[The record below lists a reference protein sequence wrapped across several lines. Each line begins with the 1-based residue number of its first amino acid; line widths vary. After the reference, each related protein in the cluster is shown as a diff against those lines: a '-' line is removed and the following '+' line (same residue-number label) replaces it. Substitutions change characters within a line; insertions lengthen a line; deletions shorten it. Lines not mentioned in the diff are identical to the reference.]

1 MNAGDVPA
9 GDEGLGARGHE
20 NRSLRAKARLALA
33 RRDLLEFIRDR
44 RTLFVT
50 LLLPM
55 AMYPIL
61 ALSSALGVRT
71 ALTDID
77 TRTAPIDLAV
87 VLSGSPDLPKH
98 LFALAM
104 LVAGWLA
111 CTRLARPGASLA
123 GLAGAVGLPVAAML
137 AFGVAALAA
146 AGPPARASLLF
157 GEAWAGCATGIA
169 LLSLPTFAGA
179 ILVMRGLAP
188 TRLRLAGAAA
198 GLLAGAAGASVFAL
212 HCREFA
218 PPFVAA
224 WYLLGIAVPVAA
236 GALAGP
242 RLLRW

>member
-1 MNAGDVPA
+1 MKAAARATMQGAAGTDALIAQLAAQAAPVRPA
-9 GDEGLGARGHE
+9 AIAGRFA
-20 NRSLRAKARLALA
+20 LALA
-33 RRDLLEFIRDR
+33 VAVPLTAVFM
-44 RTLFVT
+44 V
-50 LLLPM
+50 
-55 AMYPIL
+55 AG
-61 ALSSALGVRT
+61 LGV
-71 ALTDID
+71 
-77 TRTAPIDLAV
+77 DLRPDLPA

-104 LVAGWLA
+104 LGAGWIA
-111 CTRLARPGASLA
+111 CTRLARPGASLG
-123 GLAGAVGLPVAAML
+123 GLVGAVGLPVAVML
-137 AFGVAALAA
+137 AFGIAALAA
-146 AGPPARASLLF
+146 AGSPARASLLF
-157 GEAWAGCATGIA
+157 VEGWAGCATGIA
-169 LLSLPTFAGA
+169 LLSLPTFAGV
-179 ILVMRGLAP
+179 ILAMRGLAP

>member
-1 MNAGDVPA
+1 MKAAARATMQGAAGTDALIAQLAAQAAPVRPA
-9 GDEGLGARGHE
+9 AIAGRFA
-20 NRSLRAKARLALA
+20 LALA
-33 RRDLLEFIRDR
+33 VAVPLTAGFM
-44 RTLFVT
+44 V
-50 LLLPM
+50 
-55 AMYPIL
+55 AG
-61 ALSSALGVRT
+61 LGV
-71 ALTDID
+71 
-77 TRTAPIDLAV
+77 DLRPDLPA

-157 GEAWAGCATGIA
+157 AEAWAGCATGIA

-179 ILVMRGLAP
+179 ILAMRGLAP

>member
-1 MNAGDVPA
+1 MKAAARATMQGAAGTDALIAQLAAQAAPVRPA
-9 GDEGLGARGHE
+9 AIAGRFA
-20 NRSLRAKARLALA
+20 LALA
-33 RRDLLEFIRDR
+33 VAVPLTAVLM
-44 RTLFVT
+44 V
-50 LLLPM
+50 
-55 AMYPIL
+55 AG
-61 ALSSALGVRT
+61 LGV
-71 ALTDID
+71 
-77 TRTAPIDLAV
+77 DLRPDLPA

-111 CTRLARPGASLA
+111 CTRLARPGASLG
-123 GLAGAVGLPVAAML
+123 GLLGAVGLPVAVML
-137 AFGVAALAA
+137 AFGIAALAA
-146 AGPPARASLLF
+146 AGAPARASLLF
-157 GEAWAGCATGIA
+157 VEGWAGCATGIA

-179 ILVMRGLAP
+179 ILAMRGLAP
-188 TRLRLAGAAA
+188 TRLRLRLAGAAA

>member
-1 MNAGDVPA
+1 MKAAARATMQGAAGTDALIAQLAAQAAPVRPA
-9 GDEGLGARGHE
+9 EIAGRFA
-20 NRSLRAKARLALA
+20 LALA
-33 RRDLLEFIRDR
+33 IAVPLTAAFM
-44 RTLFVT
+44 V
-50 LLLPM
+50 
-55 AMYPIL
+55 AG
-61 ALSSALGVRT
+61 LGV
-71 ALTDID
+71 
-77 TRTAPIDLAV
+77 DLRPDLPA

-104 LVAGWLA
+104 LAAGWLA
-111 CTRLARPGASLA
+111 CTRLARPGASLG

-137 AFGVAALAA
+137 TFGVATLAA
-146 AGPPARASLLF
+146 TGPQARASLLF
-157 GEAWAGCATGIA
+157 VEGWAGCAIGIA
-169 LLSLPTFAGA
+169 LLSVPTFAGA
-179 ILVMRGLAP
+179 ILAMRGFAP
-188 TRLRLAGAAA
+188 TRLRLAGSAA

>member
-1 MNAGDVPA
+1 MKAAARATLQGAAGTDALIAQLAAQAAPVRPA
-9 GDEGLGARGHE
+9 AIAGRFA
-20 NRSLRAKARLALA
+20 LALA
-33 RRDLLEFIRDR
+33 VAVPLTAVFMVGGFGVDLRPD
-44 RTLFVT
+44 
-50 LLLPM
+50 LP
-55 AMYPIL
+55 A
-61 ALSSALGVRT
+61 
-71 ALTDID
+71 
-77 TRTAPIDLAV
+77 